1 MDLLQVGDG
10 EGSGVWGRGGQATAA
25 VQRGQMVCKEGA
37 KAQEILV
44 MGNPQRAFREGA
56 GMLGILGVVAL
67 SI

>member
-10 EGSGVWGRGGQATAA
+10 EGSGVWGGGGRTTAA
-25 VQRGQMVCKEGA
+25 VQRGQMACKDRA

-44 MGNPQRAFREGA
+44 MRSPQRAFREGA
-56 GMLGILGVVAL
+56 DMLGILGVMTL